1 MQTAQPSA
9 EKKAKQFKAM
19 QKADAAALL
28 SVAAVIAS
36 AASLSPLGI
45 APGAATES
53 MLFFFCFFHNF
64 TVLLTVRSCTIAG
77 PVGSS

>member
-1 MQTAQPSA
+1 MKNARTMQTAQPSA

-45 APGAATES
+45 GPGAATES
-53 MLFFFCFFHNF
+53 MLFFFCFF
-64 TVLLTVRSCTIAG
+64 
-77 PVGSS
+77 P